1 MVNPKIEIQGLSEF
15 NRFLKTTVP
24 DEVRPTI
31 IRAIA
36 RKPALK
42 AVHEARRLQPVGE
55 TGVMASTIGILRVKD
70 PRQTWVEV
78 GYKGRS
84 KGHIFTTP
92 KKQLQFVRHTSKTDK
107 WKIQTFMWLFQRAG
121 DNISSVAR
129 NDIKTDITNILVRAF
144 RRRGFSR

>member
-1 MVNPKIEIQGLSEF
+1 MIQPKIEIQGLSEF
-15 NRFLKTTVP
+15 NRFLSTTVP
-24 DEVRPTI
+24 NEVRPSI
-31 IRAIA
+31 IRGIA

-42 AVHEARRLQPVGE
+42 AVHEARRLQPVGD
-55 TGVMASTIGILRVKD
+55 TGQMARTIGILRVKD

-92 KKQLQFVRHTSKTDK
+92 KKQLLVVRHTRKKDR
-107 WKIQTFMWLFQRAG
+107 WKINTFMWLFERAG
-121 DNISSVAR
+121 QNISSVAR
-129 NDIKTDITNILVRAF
+129 NDIKSDITNILVRAF